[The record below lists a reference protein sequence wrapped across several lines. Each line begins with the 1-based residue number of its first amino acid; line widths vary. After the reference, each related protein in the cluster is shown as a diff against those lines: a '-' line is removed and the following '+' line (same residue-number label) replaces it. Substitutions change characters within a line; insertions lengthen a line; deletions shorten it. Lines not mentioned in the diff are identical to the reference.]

1 MAQVLPSHPIPGLS
15 KAVAL
20 LARACRKQ
28 LPEDVILR
36 VLLTPHAGGEHPH
49 LFLTRGDSVLGIWVW
64 EESSDLLL
72 PWLRGEQ
79 NLGLTQPAAERNL
92 EQAKAKILQAGT
104 PHVIAFRNLR
114 QGRAGSEL
122 WRDPSWLLTRL
133 QSVGA
138 LEKQKLLARFSPEIQ
153 VASHLTVRE
162 DAQILSAQFTG
173 FLLDATQ
180 EEAMKRDLLL
190 PRPQERISNDQHA
203 LVVSGVA
210 GSGKSLVLLYRLRM
224 LRKFFP
230 KRIRN
235 ALVLTHNKALA
246 SDLRSRYSLL
256 SENED
261 TRVAFST
268 FMRWFGK
275 CAEYGSWTEPISES
289 SRMHYMEGAYHE
301 HLQNSGLTVAQFARE
316 VGWLKDLGLPDLE
329 TYLSLPRTG
338 QGFSLQSGQR
348 ERVYAALT
356 SYQNLLR
363 ADHVMD
369 WHDVPLR
376 LWQNLDQGRTAM
388 QKQYD
393 ALFVDEAQF
402 CAPIWF
408 DLLRAALDPEHGQLF
423 FAADPTQGFL
433 RRRQSWRR
441 LGFDV
446 KGRVARLDRSYR
458 NTREILNFASM
469 FYRSRQ
475 PEDMDAI
482 LATDLTHL
490 PKGPMP
496 FLIPVRSPQDEITKV
511 INEIEAYLGRGGQGG
526 EILIIHCSSSGARN
540 CLSRLQRHFG
550 EDMAMDPRQ
559 PGLHPRAIRVL
570 SLDAATGLESRNVFL
585 LGAHELYEQEQAY
598 RISEEERADR
608 IRQNTKRLYTAITR
622 AGQGLFITF
631 KGPVPHDLRPLTSLS
646 VSENPPEGRGA
657 NQNSTVEFSG

>member
-1 MAQVLPSHPIPGLS
+1 MAQVLPSHAIPGLP
-15 KAVAL
+15 KAVAQ

-28 LPEDVILR
+28 LPEDVTIR
-36 VLLTPHAGGEHPH
+36 VILTPKAGEDHPH
-49 LFLTRGDSVLGIWVW
+49 LFLSRDDSVLGVWIW
-64 EESSDLLL
+64 EDSAEILQ
-72 PWLRGEQ
+72 PWLQGEQ
-79 NLGLTQPAAERNL
+79 SLELMQPSTERNL
-92 EQAKAKILQAGT
+92 DQARENIRQAGT
-104 PHVIAFRNLR
+104 PHVIAFRNLKS
-114 QGRAGSEL
+114 GPAGSDL

-138 LEKQKLLARFSPEIQ
+138 LEKQKLLARFCPEIQ
-153 VASHLTVRE
+153 VTPQLTVRE

-190 PRPQERISNDQHA
+190 PRQQEQISNDQHA

-246 SDLRSRYSLL
+246 SDLQHRYNRLT
-256 SENED
+256 D
-261 TRVAFST
+261 GDCDHVTFST

-275 CAEYGSWTEPISES
+275 CAESGPWREPISES
-289 SRMHYMEGAYHE
+289 TRRQYMETAYDA
-301 HLQNSGLTVAQFARE
+301 HLKDSGLTVEQFTRE
-316 VGWLKDLGLPDLE
+316 VGWLKDSGLPDLE
-329 TYLSLPRTG
+329 AYLTLPRTG
-338 QGFSLQSGQR
+338 QGFSLQTGQR
-348 ERVYAALT
+348 EKVYAAVT
-356 SYQNLLR
+356 SYQILLER
-363 ADHVMD
+363 EGAID

-376 LWQNLDQGRTAM
+376 LWSRLNQGRTAM

-393 ALFVDEAQF
+393 AIFVDEAQF

-408 DLLRAALDPEHGQLF
+408 DLLRAALAPEHGQLF

-433 RRRQSWRR
+433 RRRQSWRG

-446 KGRVARLDRSYR
+446 RGRIAQLDRSYR

-496 FLIPVRSPQDEITKV
+496 IMIPVRSPHDEMTKV
-511 INEIEAYLGRGGQGG
+511 VNEIDLYLKSGGRGG
-526 EILIIHCSSSGARN
+526 EILIIHCSSYGARG
-540 CLSRLQRHFG
+540 CLARLQRHFG
-550 EDMAMDPRQ
+550 ENAAMDPRQ
-559 PGLHPRAIRVL
+559 PGLEPNAIRVL
-570 SLDAATGLESRNVFL
+570 SLDAATGLESRVVFL

-598 RISEEERADR
+598 RISDEERSDR

-622 AGQGLFITF
+622 AGHSLFITF
-631 KGPVPHDLRPLTSLS
+631 KGPIPHDL
-646 VSENPPEGRGA
+646 NPH
-657 NQNSTVEFSG
+657 QVL